1 MAGNL
6 VIVESPAKAGTIQK
20 FLGDDFSVKSS
31 FGHVRDLPDRE
42 ESIDIKNGFEPKYE
56 IPAEKRRLVEDLK
69 KAAKKADTVWL
80 ASDEDREGEAISWHL
95 SEVLELDMAKTKRI
109 VFHEITKP
117 VVLNAIQNPRTIDM
131 DLVYA
136 QQARR
141 VLDRIV
147 GYELSP
153 LLWRKIQPRLSAG
166 RVQSVVLRLVVER
179 EREIIN
185 FNSEAY
191 YRIEALFRIGGQED
205 GKTISALLNKRFA
218 TIDEARAFLE
228 SCKGASFCVSKLEQK
243 EGIRYP
249 AAPFT
254 TATLQQEASR
264 KLRMSVS
271 RTMQV
276 AQHLYEK
283 GLITYMRT
291 DSTNLST
298 LAIGAAK
305 QYILGA
311 YGEEYLKVRQ
321 FKTNDKSAQE
331 AHEAIR
337 PTYVDRAVIEGTNEE
352 KKLYDLIWKRTVASQ
367 MTDAKV
373 LRTDVSISNDRNDG
387 IFNVQASQV
396 LFDGFLKLYMEGRDD
411 EQEDDEIILPELHVG
426 EKMDAL
432 SIAAECKFT
441 AAPPRYS
448 EATIIKEMK
457 DRGIGRPSTYAPTI
471 TTLMKSY
478 ITKGNKEGEK
488 KQVQNLTLKG
498 NSITS
503 SKKTETIGAEKGK
516 IFPQEIGIRVT
527 DYLVENFSDILDYDF
542 TANLEMDFD
551 EIAKGERT
559 WKDVISAFYGQFN
572 GSVKSALESTDY
584 TRVEREIGTAPDG
597 QMLIAKLG
605 KFGPYVQK
613 GDGDNR
619 LCASM
624 APGQLIESISL
635 EEALALFTLP
645 RTVGQLDGVDIIA
658 TKGRY
663 GAYLKYGDKN
673 ITLPKGKAAET
684 VSYTEC
690 CDLIQAADKR
700 PEPAILAEFG
710 SIQVI
715 NGAYGPY
722 LKYDGKNYRLPKGTD
737 AGSLDEEACRKII
750 NETEPT
756 AKGKGRKSFR
766 RR

>member
-243 EGIRYP
+243 EGVRYP

-298 LAIGAAK
+298 LAIGTAK